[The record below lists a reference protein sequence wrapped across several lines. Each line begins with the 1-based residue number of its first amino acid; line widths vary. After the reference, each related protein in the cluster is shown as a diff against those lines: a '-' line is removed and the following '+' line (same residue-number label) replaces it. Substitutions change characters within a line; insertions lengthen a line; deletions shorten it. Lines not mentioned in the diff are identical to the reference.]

1 MDEERNPMASMGP
14 GSFPPGPNGS
24 LGPMGVSMPAPG
36 SLGPMGVSMPAPGAD
51 NVLPKVPW
59 RAFFVLFFSVCFCE
73 GFWGD
78 V

>member
-1 MDEERNPMASMGP
+1 MDEARNPMASLGP

-36 SLGPMGVSMPAPGAD
+36 AD
-51 NVLPKVPW
+51 NVLPKAPW
-59 RAFFVLFFSVCFCE
+59 RFFSFCVFRLASVR
-73 GFWGD
+73 GFGGMFK